1 VPLTLLYR
9 TVQSLLLLV
18 EKKQLVIVLHIF
30 LQGDSLMFETLAN
43 VKLALGIQ
51 GTENDGILER
61 LMAAAGEWIREYT
74 GRDWTGG
81 TFTEVHAAGYTLVFL
96 RNFPV
101 ETLVSLKVD
110 PQRQFGPY
118 TERPLTSFVVHRERG
133 VVESVDGPFLPPQ
146 KGGQDDWPGALQVV
160 YTTPSGA
167 TPVAV
172 REAFVQL
179 VGYWYRLT
187 RTALVQNHELLLSQQ
202 NGTEIKT
209 WPWSAVSGLPRM
221 PSGIL
226 QLLQPFRA
234 PPL

>member
-1 VPLTLLYR
+1 
-9 TVQSLLLLV
+9 
-18 EKKQLVIVLHIF
+18 
-30 LQGDSLMFETLAN
+30 
-43 VKLALGIQ
+43 
-51 GTENDGILER
+51 
-61 LMAAAGEWIREYT
+61 
-74 GRDWTGG
+74 
-81 TFTEVHAAGYTLVFL
+81 
-96 RNFPV
+96 
-101 ETLVSLKVD
+101 
-110 PQRQFGPY
+110 
-118 TERPLTSFVVHRERG
+118 
-133 VVESVDGPFLPPQ
+133 
-146 KGGQDDWPGALQVV
+146 
-160 YTTPSGA
+160 
-167 TPVAV
+167 V

>member
-1 VPLTLLYR
+1 V
-9 TVQSLLLLV
+9 
-18 EKKQLVIVLHIF
+18 IF
-30 LQGDSLMFETLAN
+30 LKGGSSMLETLAN
-43 VKLALGIQ
+43 VKLALGIS
-51 GTENDGILER
+51 GTDSDGLLER
-61 LMAAAGEWIREYT
+61 LMISAGEWIREYT
-74 GRDWTGG
+74 GREWTGG

-110 PQRQFGPY
+110 PKREFGPY

-133 VVESVDGPFLPPQ
+133 VIESVDGPFLEPQ
-146 KGGQDDWPGALQVV
+146 EGGSGDWPGALQVV

-172 REAFVQL
+172 REAFIQL

-187 RTALVQNHELLLSQQ
+187 RTAMVQNHELLVSQQ
-202 NGTEIKT
+202 SGTEMKT
-209 WPWSAVSGLPRM
+209 WPWPAVSGLPRM
-221 PSGIL
+221 PAGVV